1 MKDWT
6 EGDHRSVWGW
16 KNEIIISKFINISVA
31 ELAFDFLPNSFLD
44 DSTKLLK
51 INKIKKRKIR
61 RIAQQQRRNYKQ
73 ITKLDFTTFII
84 QTY

>member
-51 INKIKKRKIR
+51 INKIKKNER
-61 RIAQQQRRNYKQ
+61 
-73 ITKLDFTTFII
+73 
-84 QTY
+84 